1 KTRYMQNVFKTAF
14 TLAALVFLASCGSTA
29 DKGNKSVD
37 AKKAQLEKMKTEQKA
52 LNDKIAALEEEI
64 IKLDPSQKKENAKL
78 VAISPLQTGS
88 FTHYIDLQGRI
99 DATNIAYVAPRGQGG
114 LVKAVYVKQ
123 GDYVKKGQ
131 LLLKLDDAM

>member
-1 KTRYMQNVFKTAF
+1 MTYKTRYMQNVFKIAF

-29 DKGNKSVD
+29 DKGNKSVEE
-37 AKKAQLEKMKTEQKA
+37 KKAQLEKMKSEQKA
-52 LNDKIAALEEEI
+52 LNEKIVALEEEI

-99 DATNIAYVAPRGQGG
+99 TPPT
-114 LVKAVYVKQ
+114 
-123 GDYVKKGQ
+123 
-131 LLLKLDDAM
+131 